1 MRSSVV
7 QDYLQLLLQKEKGEP
22 LLIVQIPSWPFKQ
35 NKNVLSSTIHSS
47 LHVSLSD
54 LDIQYGELDLDPEV
68 EKVKVL
74 TQCYSSIEV
83 SSNVADIFKMTNGE
97 TSSFWQSDGSA
108 RSHWIRYGHPV
119 LKYNIA
125 ADCHTCWSTSLNM
138 LDNTEVMLRPAC
150 SLCCP
155 QIKDETWCGSATSCH
170 CRGLQWPQLHASA
183 GVGVCGKKSPLY
195 AGDPRYSHP
204 QQCHRLCSSIGQCQH
219 HTPLWVTSCQS
230 FYLVECAFVQGFH
243 FSLVRQSLIGCEDNI
258 VVVSKF
264 HTWTV
269 EGQLSCC

>member
-1 MRSSVV
+1 MWFFFPLFSPLGFVDIFSKTKERLGAHASKILKFLHRNRIPSSALPFPILEGYNSICTMRSSVV

-22 LLIVQIPSWPFKQ
+22 LLIVQIPSRPFKQ

-47 LHVSLSD
+47 VHVSLSD

-125 ADCHTCWSTSLNM
+125 ADCHTCWSTCLNM
-138 LDNTEVMLRPAC
+138 LDNTEAMLRPAC

-155 QIKDETWCGSATSCH
+155 QIKDET
-170 CRGLQWPQLHASA
+170 
-183 GVGVCGKKSPLY
+183 
-195 AGDPRYSHP
+195 
-204 QQCHRLCSSIGQCQH
+204 
-219 HTPLWVTSCQS
+219 
-230 FYLVECAFVQGFH
+230 
-243 FSLVRQSLIGCEDNI
+243 
-258 VVVSKF
+258 
-264 HTWTV
+264 
-269 EGQLSCC
+269 